1 MNRYKAE
8 EERKRREARA
18 GLSDEEIKALDRE
31 EARTAE
37 IVELARKIHIE
48 WFDEEYQHMGDSIGD
63 ANDRAKGI
71 NPMSAEYIAKVD
83 ARRAELGVTPLAENG
98 MPVSNDSWEIADK
111 EAEARLRG

>member
-31 EARTAE
+31 EARNAE
-37 IVELARKIHIE
+37 IVEHARKIHIE
-48 WFDEEYQHMGDSIGD
+48 WFPEEYDHMYDSIAD

-71 NPMSAEYIAKVD
+71 NPMSAEYIAEVG
-83 ARRAELGVTPLAENG
+83 ARRAERSVTPLAVNG
-98 MPVSNDSWEIADK
+98 LPVSNDSWEIAYK